1 MKKILFILIFL
12 FTLTARNAS
21 AEVFVSEDS
30 AQLKSTKTIEDERVV
45 ILEKYLEEKNSPL
58 ASYAK
63 DIIEVS
69 DHYQLDWRLIPA
81 IAGVE
86 SGFGKHIPSNSYNA
100 YGWGN
105 GKYSFNSWD
114 ESIEIVGKTLK
125 ERYIDRGA
133 VNINRIA
140 KIYAPPSNT
149 WASKVKY
156 FMNEI
161 DPLPLTY

>member
-1 MKKILFILIFL
+1 M
-12 FTLTARNAS
+12 LTESVS
-21 AEVFVSEDS
+21 ADVLVAEDS
-30 AQLKSTKTIEDERVV
+30 ANLKVNQTLEDERVI
-45 ILEKYLEEKNSPL
+45 ILQNYLEAKNSPF
-58 ASYAK
+58 SDNAK
-63 DIIEVS
+63 QFIETA
-69 DHYQLDWRLIPA
+69 DNYHLDWRLIPA
-81 IAGVE
+81 ITGVE
-86 SGFGKHIPSNSYNA
+86 SGFGKHIPKNSYNA
-100 YGWGN
+100 YGWAN

-161 DPLPLTY
+161 DPLPLSYDI